1 MKFYKLTNDK
11 MFKAVFTK
19 EKNRDLLEELLY
31 EATDTK
37 FNVLTLTLTELPKD
51 NIHIRGK
58 ILDIIAETTDGK
70 IVNIELNNSDSK
82 YLNIRNFA
90 YICDIYSN
98 AVETSKTYKS
108 MPNFIQINLTNDKPD
123 IPLKEKYTVNGEIT
137 GRKYIDNLTIYEID
151 IQKAKETWYNEPS
164 GKKLLSLLDC
174 NEKELKNATGDDL
187 VEKVKKEVKYLNN
200 DKKFVEFLSAEREEE
215 LYVDSISQE
224 KYDEG
229 FEQGLEQEKIN
240 TAKNMLKENIDINT
254 ISKVTGLTIDSINKL
269 K

>member
-1 MKFYKLTNDK
+1 MKFYKLTNDL

-31 EATDTK
+31 EVTDTK
-37 FNVLTLTLTELPKD
+37 FKVLKLSVTELPKD
-51 NIHIRGK
+51 NIHVRGK
-58 ILDIIAETTDGK
+58 ILDIIAETIGGQ

-82 YLNIRNFA
+82 YLNRRNFA

-98 AVETSKTYKS
+98 SIEVSKTYKE
-108 MPNFIQINLTNDKPD
+108 MPNFIQINLTNHRSD
-123 IPLKEKYTVNGEIT
+123 IPLKEIYTVNGKKT
-137 GRKYIDNLTIYEID
+137 GKKYIDNLTIYEIN
-151 IQKAKETWYNEPS
+151 IQKAKETWYNKSS
-164 GKKLLSLLDC
+164 GKSLLSLLDC
-174 NEKELKNATGDDL
+174 DESELKNATGDDL
-187 VEKVKKEVKYLNN
+187 VEKVKNEVKYLNE
-200 DKKFVEFLSAEREEE
+200 DTKFVEFLSAEREEE
-215 LYVDSISQE
+215 LYVNSISQE

-254 ISKVTGLTIDSINKL
+254 ISKVTGLTIDIIKKL

>member
-31 EATDTK
+31 EVTDTK
-37 FNVLTLTLTELPKD
+37 FKVLTLTLTELPKD

-58 ILDIIAETTDGK
+58 ILDIIAETTDRQ
-70 IVNIELNNSDSK
+70 IVNIELNNSDSE
-82 YLNIRNFA
+82 YLNRRNFA
-90 YICDIYSN
+90 YICDAYSN
-98 AVETSKTYKS
+98 AIETSKTYKNMS
-108 MPNFIQINLTNDKPD
+108 NFIQINLTNNKPD

-137 GRKYIDNLTIYEID
+137 RRKYIDNLAIYEIN
-151 IQKAKETWYNEPS
+151 IQKAKKSWYNEPS
-164 GKKLLSLLDC
+164 GKKLISLLDC
-174 NEKELKNATGDDL
+174 DEKELKNAKGDGL

-215 LYVDSISQE
+215 LYINSISQE
-224 KYDEG
+224 KYEEG
-229 FEQGLEQEKIN
+229 FEQRNIEI
-240 TAKNMLKENIDINT
+240 AKNMLNKNLDINL
-254 ISKVTGLTIDSINKL
+254 ISEITSLSIEKINEL